1 MSLHRFFQP
10 ARVIP
15 EPLTLRLSSI
25 GDTAT
30 QSEVNLATVA
40 VNNAREDVRNR
51 RHKTVPNSVKVACIE
66 HCQLYGVS
74 STRRTFSARYPQ
86 YHFSE
91 PSLRRWKKIAAQA
104 ETNRDSQNGATP
116 RAMESYFK
124 DKRGRPNVLAKA
136 QLQKVKEIILGSRI
150 AGAALRTDD
159 IISIGHAV
167 LTMNSPH
174 LLVQNGGTLQLTESW
189 AKRIRKNLHL
199 TLRKGTTDKRTSSP
213 KFLNE
218 TKLQFQHQI
227 WTKVKRFNIPPSL
240 VINCDQT
247 PLSYVNAGNYTF
259 EAVGARA
266 VPIVGKGDKRMI
278 TGTFT
283 VTAVGKFLPM
293 QLIYTGK
300 LIISIFYSTMTIFSV
315 S

>member
-1 MSLHRFFQP
+1 MSLHRYFQP
-10 ARVIP
+10 AQAFQGP
-15 EPLTLRLSSI
+15 QSLQLSSI
-25 GDTAT
+25 GDTVT
-30 QSEVNLATVA
+30 QSEVNLATAA
-40 VNNAREDVRNR
+40 VNNAREDTRNR
-51 RHKTVPNSVKVACIE
+51 RHKTVPSSVKVACIE
-66 HCQLYGVS
+66 HCKLYGPS
-74 STRRTFSARYPQ
+74 STLRTFAARYPQ

-91 PSLRRWKKIAAQA
+91 PSLRRWKKIAVHA
-104 ETNRDSQNGATP
+104 ETNAEIQNGAIS
-116 RAMESYFK
+116 RSMESYFN

-136 QLQKVKEIILGSRI
+136 QLQKVKEIVLGSRI

-167 LTMNSPH
+167 LMMNSPH
-174 LLVQNGGTLQLTESW
+174 LLVQNGGTLKLTESW
-189 AKRIRKNLHL
+189 AKRIRKNLGL
-199 TLRKGTTDKRTSSP
+199 TLRKGTTDKRTPSP
-213 KFLNE
+213 RFLNE

-227 WTKVKRFNIPPSL
+227 WTKVKRFNIPATL

-300 LIISIFYSTMTIFSV
+300 MIIYIF
-315 S
+315 